1 METQLAFAHDST
13 LTALEVNWQEGVIMI
28 TLKLYNGVRHLYID
42 AVCSLQLSRNF
53 EWGES
58 YEVNSFLIK
67 PNEVEIEMQSGDV
80 ITVGGTFR
88 QNTAFLTE
96 HPQE

>member
-13 LTALEVNWQEGVIMI
+13 LTALEVNWQEGIVMI
-28 TLKLYNGVRHLYID
+28 TLKLYSGVRQLFID
-42 AVCSLQLSRNF
+42 KVCSLRLSRDF

-58 YEVNSFLIK
+58 YQVNSFLIK

-88 QNTAFLTE
+88 QNTPFLTE
-96 HPQE
+96 QPQE